1 MADTTATPTINLG
14 SISRIPVG
22 QGRCYVI
29 GSDEIAVFRQR
40 DGRLFATQN
49 RCPHRQGP
57 LSEGVIGGGHLICPL
72 HAHRFNLKN
81 GAGSEL
87 DECVQVHR
95 VTDLDGEIVLRLC
108 PPLPTP
114 ADATREDVQCETQSG
129 ADQTA

>member
-1 MADTTATPTINLG
+1 MAEATATPINLG

-57 LSEGVIGGGHLICPL
+57 LSEGVIGGGRVICPL

-81 GAGSEL
+81 GAGSEP
-87 DECVQVHR
+87 DECVQVHQ
-95 VTDLDGEIVLRLC
+95 VTNVDGEIRLRLR
-108 PPLPTP
+108 PPLPNP
-114 ADATREDVQCETQSG
+114 SDAKGGGVQCEPTSG
-129 ADQTA
+129 EDQTA